1 MHAAVFHHTTLRA
14 AAASRAAAIEV
25 RPAPLA
31 ANKEFG
37 KQLEDGDADAH
48 FERNGLRG
56 LRLKQ
61 EAVPVGEFRLCTP
74 KPHAGT
80 ATALCAER
88 RQRIQSSGTSASSD
102 EGGDTLEDFTAPLKA
117 TKSES
122 ERAGGFLLRDDVQ
135 EMFTRESAVHG
146 LRLNGEA
153 ERANSDDSS
162 LGSDEELA
170 DFLEEEDE
178 EILPNDEEVVPDADA
193 AAVAEQ
199 YNLGTALEEEWE
211 ALKTLRLVFNR
222 ANIAEEQQTG
232 FLKQLRREVF
242 TAPDAYIVREGTMG
256 DKFYI
261 VTEGDVVITRNVERR
276 PPRHKSSKADVKGQF
291 EEILTHLYPGHFFG
305 ERSLLRETPRNAN
318 VKVSGTCSRVVV
330 MSMSKDRFTPFIEND
345 PNFKRMIG
353 ELALEQEERRRKRSQ
368 RNTANGN
375 NALERDLAAQSAELK
390 VAHVWNR
397 RQTQTGQFVL
407 NDWMTRT
414 KIGKGSFGTVYLV
427 QSITDSTKVAAM
439 KKISRKA
446 MRKASLGLGSD
457 AEVLQEV
464 AVMKMLTHKHVVN
477 LFEVID
483 DTANDEIL
491 IVQEYMEYGPVMT
504 EKEYNQP
511 LELLVAR
518 KYLREMLLGLE
529 YLHYQGVVHRDV
541 KPSNLLVGAD
551 GVCRLAD
558 FGAAALT
565 DDSELGWVKDIKGTP
580 AFQPPECF
588 AEKTGEQGYAGFA
601 HDIWSLGA
609 TLHTMVVGVPP
620 FMAANELELVQMLK
634 TQDFRLSKNV
644 ALDPHLQN
652 LLQRMLTKDPEQR
665 ATLEECVDHDWVT
678 QEGSD
683 PLPSFK
689 YSKLNLK
696 GALEELTQR
705 MGSPARSRNS
715 PIHGDATRASTSSME
730 RGNRGSLPPR
740 VPGETSPRDA
750 LSPSTGRGSPPMRSN
765 RCRSHTV
772 SGHASNLRA
781 GAALHTSKSPDVRS
795 MNRPTG
801 AISAA
806 NVDGF
811 GSVVGLGVSSPG
823 TSPLSP
829 VDGMTEFHLEED
841 EEEVRDMP
849 RGVPMVGVQ
858 HSSPVGSFSARHEGR
873 ESPILGEAPGPRGSK
888 GGVPPR
894 LASLRG
900 HHNSSSSPRML
911 ESPRNKQS
919 IGASISASNSVRRLD
934 LGSDA
939 SPGEGVTRSEQATPR
954 GMDDNI
960 VGRTRPR
967 PQRAGHSR
975 AVSVGRAGFSRPTTV
990 GGQRGVL
997 GGGAAAS
1004 GAGAVSYEADIVIPR
1019 GRAASTASRP
1029 TAKRASK
1036 RVASVQSAEGEA
1048 AAAAAK
1054 RHLRKLRQRQLSLI
1068 QGHEGVDSSVAEAL
1082 LDQKRFA
1089 FHAARAEM
1097 IVEDIQLLGDDE
1109 EEDGRYQSNMQAPD
1123 DMGSPAPFR
1132 HQRSDGHVSGARRP
1146 VKSSSTFASTMDASQ
1161 LATHLAAAQA
1171 LMQKEHSGDGSF
1183 GPKPSSSTP
1192 QHNLTSGYGGS
1203 IGGRSPPAARGRAQ
1217 SGSVTPGGGI
1227 PRSGGNRGRTTS
1239 EAEHGT
1245 SVPASKDR
1253 SLTGTS
1259 SGAGAGHNRRR
1270 SDASVYSNV
1279 DVLEEGEVGPSRGLR
1294 EVLEAGGAGADFAT
1308 IDSGTPKAD
1317 SAPRDEDDFV
1327 DDITTIPKTPGKTG
1341 RGRLNSSTS
1350 ERARDRRSSNVTTTE
1365 PQAVTDTN
1373 MDDMLGVGVGP
1384 SSPYRGGV
1392 PVSVMSDEGKAARMS
1407 SNISES
1413 ASAHYG
1419 GGGGGGSKGFRHVGS
1434 MQSMGTTPGLGQ
1446 GTVAAGGSL
1455 TKQGTWANMRSQHSP
1470 NSGEDS
1476 VGQLPTQRPR
1486 LASQYSE
1493 TTRTSTSLSQALPV
1507 HNISDLGVKSPAAG
1521 VQPLHGRGM
1530 ATPQSSVQGHAI
1542 LGASGFFS
1550 PASTGGHGTPAS
1562 SGGDS
1567 GHNSQRSTMSR
1578 HESERRQKSLQR
1590 YNDFVMVNVKV
1601 DASSATGASQ
1611 KRVIFRA
1618 RDNGGFSLAGAARTK
1633 PDMFAGVSDEALVTG
1648 DDSEVESVSSDMDA
1662 KGGIPAGSPKP
1673 TPLTVGSSHSSLA
1686 SGGKTGSF
1694 KLTTAA
1700 SFAGAAAHSALSEG
1714 SSSDSDSED
1723 SDDDYAG
1730 ITELDDSEIT
1740 DALDELADGKQQ
1752 APGADE
1758 DEELQLFTPEEEA
1771 GWAGKRFHLRAE
1783 PPRQFQAPNW
1793 AHMNAKALASDT
1805 SSVRMLSR
1813 RNQEKGRLAR
1823 QSRSSEELEMSGEA
1837 PASPGVSTKLRL
1849 TSSSAEEPEEV
1860 NFEPVQLDDAG
1871 NPAVTLCSSMPLS
1884 AAAAEEGGV
1893 DVPSEHIVFSPA
1905 GRNVDMGVLFG
1916 VAMLKGQRVTMED
1929 RYIAVPDIKALPLT
1943 SARSAPEGANHGF
1956 YAVCDGHNGDTTAE
1970 MVAQLLAG
1978 SIASQSSLAS
1988 DPVRALSDAFLATD
2002 SSVLDQQ
2009 EESGQYS
2016 GSTAV
2021 SVLVRK
2027 SAGTQRPMLYCAN
2040 VGDSRAVMCRAGQVV
2055 PLSDD
2060 HTCQREDEKMRLL
2073 DAGAYVTKGRLM
2085 GVLAVSRAFGDA
2097 EHKNIKEVCWGQSFT
2112 GETLL
2117 AEPEVYKEPVSPQDE
2132 FIVLACDGVY
2142 DVMTSQQVVSYVR
2155 RRLLQHGDVQMAAQE
2170 LVAKAVHLAS
2180 VDNCT
2185 AMVIALNQSQK
2196 ES

>member
-1 MHAAVFHHTTLRA
+1 MLSEDKDF
-14 AAASRAAAIEV
+14 
-25 RPAPLA
+25 
-31 ANKEFG
+31 N

-56 LRLKQ
+56 LRLKPQ
-61 EAVPVGEFRLCTP
+61 AVPAGKKPLLYTEPPLCISQS
-74 KPHAGT
+74 
-80 ATALCAER
+80 AER
-88 RQRIQSSGTSASSD
+88 RQRIQSSGASDSSED
-102 EGGDTLEDFTAPLKA
+102 EGGTLEDFTAPLKA
-117 TKSES
+117 TKSET

-135 EMFTRESAVHG
+135 DMFTRESAVHG
-146 LRLNGEA
+146 LRLNSEA
-153 ERANSDDSS
+153 ERANSSDDSS
-162 LGSDEELA
+162 LGSEEELA
-170 DFLEEEDE
+170 DFLEEDDDE
-178 EILPNDEEVVPDADA
+178 VLPNDIEAEPDADA

-199 YNLGTALEEEWE
+199 YDLGTALEEEWE

-232 FLKQLRREVF
+232 FLRQLRREVF

-261 VTEGDVVITRNVERR
+261 VTEGDVVITKNVDRR
-276 PPRHKSSKADVKGQF
+276 PPRHKSSKTDVKGQY

-330 MSMSKDRFTPFIEND
+330 MSMSKERFTPFIEND

-368 RNTANGN
+368 RSNGNGN

-390 VAHVWNR
+390 VATVWNR
-397 RQTQTGQFVL
+397 RTTQAGQFVI

-427 QSITDSTKVAAM
+427 QSITDSSKVAAM

-483 DTANDEIL
+483 DVANDEIL

-565 DDSELGWVKDIKGTP
+565 EDTEQGWVHDIKGTP

-588 AEKTGEQGYAGFA
+588 AEKAGKEGYSGFA

-705 MGSPARSRNS
+705 MGSPARERDS
-715 PIHGDATRASTSSME
+715 PHNRQAQHSASNME
-730 RGNRGSLPPR
+730 RGVRGSLPPR
-740 VPGETSPRDA
+740 VPGESPREDSESSA
-750 LSPSTGRGSPPMRSN
+750 QHRASPPMRSN
-765 RCRSHTV
+765 RSRSHTM
-772 SGHASNLRA
+772 SGRTGHMGA
-781 GAALHTSKSPDVRS
+781 GGALPMSKSPDVRN
-795 MNRPTG
+795 NRPVG
-801 AISAA
+801 PISAA

-811 GSVVGLGVSSPG
+811 GSVVGLGVASPG
-823 TSPLSP
+823 SYPGSPA
-829 VDGMTEFHLEED
+829 DGMSEFHLEPADDD
-841 EEEVRDMP
+841 EGTGVRSQTHSDIREMP
-849 RGVPMVGVQ
+849 RGIPTVNVQ
-858 HSSPVGSFSARHEGR
+858 QSSPGSYSARHEGR
-873 ESPILGEAPGPRGSK
+873 ESPILVDAPGPRGSV
-888 GGVPPR
+888 GGVPPK
-894 LASLRG
+894 LATLRG
-900 HHNSSSSPRML
+900 HHSSTSSPRVL
-911 ESPRNKQS
+911 ESPRHRLGLGGIN
-919 IGASISASNSVRRLD
+919 SASNSVRRLD
-934 LGSDA
+934 L
-939 SPGEGVTRSEQATPR
+939 SPGAGDGPGVTQSEHVTPR
-954 GMDDNI
+954 GADDSM
-960 VGRTRPR
+960 VGRDRQRPSR
-967 PQRAGHSR
+967 GHHSR
-975 AVSVGRAGFSRPTTV
+975 AASVGRAAQYSRPTTV
-990 GGQRGVL
+990 GGHRGVL
-997 GGGAAAS
+997 GAGAAAS
-1004 GAGAVSYEADIVIPR
+1004 GAGSPGHEGDLVAMPR
-1019 GRAASTASRP
+1019 ARASSTASRP

-1036 RVASVQSAEGEA
+1036 RVSSTQSAEAEA

-1097 IVEDIQLLGDDE
+1097 IVEDITLLGDDDDDE
-1109 EEDGRYQSNMQAPD
+1109 GGRFHSNMQAPD
-1123 DMGSPAPFR
+1123 DHQLKTVSSLK
-1132 HQRSDGHVSGARRP
+1132 HQRSDGARYIAPARRTA
-1146 VKSSSTFASTMDASQ
+1146 KSGSTFASTMDASQ

-1171 LMQKEHSGDGSF
+1171 LMRKESSGEDAF

-1192 QHNLTSGYGGS
+1192 QHNLTSGYAS
-1203 IGGRSPPAARGRAQ
+1203 PGGRTSPSRGRAQ
-1217 SGSVTPGGGI
+1217 SGSVTPGGGL
-1227 PRSGGNRGRTTS
+1227 PRANGNRVRTSS
-1239 EAEHGT
+1239 EHEQGN
-1245 SVPASKDR
+1245 SVPVTKDR

-1259 SGAGAGHNRRR
+1259 SGAGASSGHNRRR
-1270 SDASVYSNV
+1270 SDASVYSNA
-1279 DVLEEGEVGPSRGLR
+1279 DVLEEGEEGPTHGLR
-1294 EVLEAGGAGADFAT
+1294 QVLEAGGAGADFAT
-1308 IDSGTPKAD
+1308 IDSDTPKAGHVAGD
-1317 SAPRDEDDFV
+1317 DEDDFV
-1327 DDITTIPKTPGKTG
+1327 ADITTIPKTPGKPG

-1373 MDDMLGVGVGP
+1373 MDDMLGVGGGA
-1384 SSPYRGGV
+1384 SPHRGGV
-1392 PVSVMSDEGKAARMS
+1392 PMSVMSDEKAARMS

-1413 ASAHYG
+1413 AAAHYG
-1419 GGGGGGSKGFRHVGS
+1419 GDMPGSRHGPVRHVGS
-1434 MQSMGTTPGLGQ
+1434 MQSMGTTPGLGR
-1446 GTVAAGGSL
+1446 GTVQGGSL
-1455 TKQGTWANMRSQHSP
+1455 TKQGTWANMPSQGSP
-1470 NSGEDS
+1470 SGSGEDS
-1476 VGQLPTQRPR
+1476 VGQLPAQRPR

-1493 TTRTSTSLSQALPV
+1493 TTRTSTSLSQAQPV
-1507 HNISDLGVKSPAAG
+1507 HNVSDLGIKSPASG
-1521 VQPLHGRGM
+1521 VHPLHGKGM
-1530 ATPQSSVQGHAI
+1530 ATPMSSHTGHAMRNP
-1542 LGASGFFS
+1542 SGFFS
-1550 PASTGGHGTPAS
+1550 PASTGGHETPAS
-1562 SGGDS
+1562 SGADS
-1567 GHNSQRSTMSR
+1567 GGGPLSHRSTMSR
-1578 HESERRQKSLQR
+1578 HESDRRQKSLQR

-1618 RDNGGFSLAGAARTK
+1618 RDNAGFSLAGAARTK
-1633 PDMFAGVSDEALVTG
+1633 PDMFAGMTDEALVAG
-1648 DDSEVESVSSDMDA
+1648 DDSDVESVSSDMDA
-1662 KGGIPAGSPKP
+1662 KGGIPAGSPKAGALHP
-1673 TPLTVGSSHSSLA
+1673 AAMQGSIAA
-1686 SGGKTGSF
+1686 SEKPASF
-1694 KLTTAA
+1694 KLPRGASLPSDAAQTT
-1700 SFAGAAAHSALSEG
+1700 LSG
-1714 SSSDSDSED
+1714 GDSSDSDSEG

-1730 ITELDDSEIT
+1730 VTELDDEEIT
-1740 DALDELADGKQQ
+1740 DALDELVDGQAQ

-1758 DEELQLFTPEEEA
+1758 DEELQLFTPAEETA
-1771 GWAGKRFHLRAE
+1771 WLQRRFALKADA
-1783 PPRQFQAPNW
+1783 PRQFQAPDW
-1793 AHMNAKALASDT
+1793 AQMNSKALQSDT
-1805 SSVRMLSR
+1805 SSVRLLSR
-1813 RNQEKGRLAR
+1813 RNQEKNRLG
-1823 QSRSSEELEMSGEA
+1823 QRSSSSDDLDVSGDT
-1837 PASPGVSTKLRL
+1837 PSSPGVGGKLRL
-1849 TSSSAEEPEEV
+1849 PSSSAEEVTPEID
-1860 NFEPVQLDDAG
+1860 FDPVQLDDFG
-1871 NPAVTLCSSMPLS
+1871 NPAVTLSSAPPLS
-1884 AAAAEEGGV
+1884 ASAAAEGGV
-1893 DVPSEHIVFSPA
+1893 DAPSEHIVFSPA
-1905 GRNVDMGVLFG
+1905 GKNPSMGLLFG
-1916 VAMLKGQRVTMED
+1916 AAMLKGQRVTMED
-1929 RYIAVPDIKALPLT
+1929 RYIAVPDLARLPLVQPR
-1943 SARSAPEGANHGF
+1943 SAREGAPKHGF
-1956 YAVCDGHNGDTTAE
+1956 FAVCDGHNGDSTAE
-1970 MVAQLLAG
+1970 MVGQQLAG
-1978 SIASQSSLAS
+1978 SIVVQSSLGS
-1988 DPVRALSDAFLATD
+1988 DPVRALTDAFLSTD
-2002 SSVLDQQ
+2002 TNVLEQQ

-2021 SVLVRK
+2021 SLLVRK
-2027 SAGTQRPMLYCAN
+2027 AVGAQRPMLYCAN
-2040 VGDSRAVMCRAGQVV
+2040 VGDSRAVLSRSGSAV

-2060 HTCQREDEKMRLL
+2060 HTCVREDEKERLL
-2073 DAGAYVTKGRLM
+2073 AAGAYVTKGRLM

-2097 EHKNIKEVCWGQSFT
+2097 EHKNIKEVCWGQSFS

-2117 AEPEVYKEPVSPQDE
+2117 AEPEVYKEPVVPEDE
-2132 FIVLACDGVY
+2132 FVVLACDGVY

-2155 RRLLQHGDVQMAAQE
+2155 RRLLEHGDVQKAAEE

-2185 AMVIALNQSQK
+2185 AMVIALNQQSQ
-2196 ES
+2196 E

>member
-1 MHAAVFHHTTLRA
+1 M
-14 AAASRAAAIEV
+14 
-25 RPAPLA
+25 
-31 ANKEFG
+31 
-37 KQLEDGDADAH
+37 
-48 FERNGLRG
+48 
-56 LRLKQ
+56 
-61 EAVPVGEFRLCTP
+61 
-74 KPHAGT
+74 
-80 ATALCAER
+80 
-88 RQRIQSSGTSASSD
+88 
-102 EGGDTLEDFTAPLKA
+102 
-117 TKSES
+117 
-122 ERAGGFLLRDDVQ
+122 LRDDVQ
-135 EMFTRESAVHG
+135 DMFTRESAVHG
-146 LRLNGEA
+146 LRLNSEADGE
-153 ERANSDDSS
+153 RNGSDSSS

-178 EILPNDEEVVPDADA
+178 EVLPNDAEVEPDADA

-199 YNLGTALEEEWE
+199 YDLGTAVEEEWE

-222 ANIAEEQQTG
+222 AGIAEEQQRG
-232 FLKQLRREVF
+232 FLLQLRREVF

-261 VTEGDVVITRNVERR
+261 VTEGDVVITKNVDRR
-276 PPRHKSSKADVKGQF
+276 PPRHKSSKADVKGQY

-368 RNTANGN
+368 RNTGNGN

-397 RQTQTGQFVL
+397 RQTQAGQFVL

-483 DTANDEIL
+483 DVANDEIL

-565 DDSELGWVKDIKGTP
+565 DDTEAGWVRDIKGTP

-588 AEKTGEQGYAGFA
+588 AEKASAEGYSGFA

-696 GALEELTQR
+696 GALQELTQR

-715 PIHGDATRASTSSME
+715 PQHEKGAKQSSSNME
-730 RGNRGSLPPR
+730 RSGRGSLPPR
-740 VPGETSPRDA
+740 NPGDSSPRSDFPPGSSA
-750 LSPSTGRGSPPMRSN
+750 RGSPPMRSN
-765 RCRSHTV
+765 RSRSHTV
-772 SGHASNLRA
+772 AGRTADMGAGGVAS
-781 GAALHTSKSPDVRS
+781 SKSPDVRS
-795 MNRPTG
+795 SHRSTG
-801 AISAA
+801 PISGAH
-806 NVDGF
+806 VDEF
-811 GSVVGLGVSSPG
+811 GSAVGLGVASPGSSPI
-823 TSPLSP
+823 SP
-829 VDGMTEFHLEED
+829 VDAMAEFHLEED
-841 EEEVRDMP
+841 DEGEAVEIRDMP
-849 RGVPMVGVQ
+849 RGVPGIGVQ
-858 HSSPVGSFSARHEGR
+858 QSSPSGSFSARHEGR
-873 ESPILGEAPGPRGSK
+873 ESPLLAVAPGPRGSK
-888 GGVPPR
+888 GGIPPR
-894 LASLRG
+894 LGGLRG
-900 HHNSSSSPRML
+900 HHSSTSSPRVL
-911 ESPRNKQS
+911 ESPRSKRPTA
-919 IGASISASNSVRRLD
+919 GARSANTSPRRLGMGD
-934 LGSDA
+934 SELGS
-939 SPGEGVTRSEQATPR
+939 RSEQTTPR
-954 GMDDNI
+954 GADDSI
-960 VGRTRPR
+960 VGRDRPR
-967 PQRAGHSR
+967 AARPTHSR
-975 AVSVGRAGFSRPTTV
+975 AASVGRAGMRPTTV
-990 GGQRGVL
+990 GGQRGGL
-997 GGGAAAS
+997 DAGAAAS
-1004 GAGAVSYEADIVIPR
+1004 GAGMPLAGGEIAIPR
-1019 GRAASTASRP
+1019 TRTGSTASRP

-1036 RVASVQSAEGEA
+1036 RVTSQQTPEAEA

-1054 RHLRKLRQRQLSLI
+1054 RHLRKLRTRQLSLI
-1068 QGHEGVDSSVAEAL
+1068 QGHEGVDSAVAEAL

-1123 DMGSPAPFR
+1123 DVMVTASLR
-1132 HQRSDGHVSGARRP
+1132 HQRSDGARIAKPRQASKSGSAF
-1146 VKSSSTFASTMDASQ
+1146 SSTMDASQ
-1161 LATHLAAAQA
+1161 LATHMAAAQA
-1171 LMQKEHSGDGSF
+1171 MLLKERTDDDAF
-1183 GPKPSSSTP
+1183 GPKPSSATP
-1192 QHNLTSGYGGS
+1192 QHNLTSGNGS
-1203 IGGRSPPAARGRAQ
+1203 PAGHTRMR
-1217 SGSVTPGGGI
+1217 SGSTTPGGGL
-1227 PRSGGNRGRTTS
+1227 PRAGGNRIRTTS
-1239 EAEHGT
+1239 ETEHGT
-1245 SVPASKDR
+1245 AVAAPKDR

-1259 SGAGAGHNRRR
+1259 SGAGGSHNRRR
-1270 SDASVYSNV
+1270 SDASIYSNV
-1279 DVLEEGEVGPSRGLR
+1279 DLLEDGEDETSHGLR
-1294 EVLEAGGAGADFAT
+1294 QVLEAGGAAAEFAT
-1308 IDSGTPKAD
+1308 IDSGTPKTG
-1317 SAPRDEDDFV
+1317 APIADEDDFV
-1327 DDITTIPKTPGKTG
+1327 ADITTIPKTPGKPG
-1341 RGRLNSSTS
+1341 RPRMNSTAS
-1350 ERARDRRSSNVTTTE
+1350 ERNGTRDRRSSNVTTTE
-1365 PQAVTDTN
+1365 PQAVTEHN
-1373 MDDMLGVGVGP
+1373 MDDMLGVGRAT
-1384 SSPYRGGV
+1384 SPHRGGV
-1392 PVSVMSDEGKAARMS
+1392 PMSIVSDDKAARMS

-1413 ASAHYG
+1413 GAAHYG
-1419 GGGGGGSKGFRHVGS
+1419 GGAAMGGHRAVRHVGS
-1434 MQSMGTTPGLGQ
+1434 MQSMGTTPGLGR
-1446 GTVAAGGSL
+1446 GVVGAGKVL
-1455 TKQGTWANMRSQHSP
+1455 TKQGTWANMPAQPSP
-1470 NSGEDS
+1470 GGSAEDA

-1493 TTRTSTSLSQALPV
+1493 TTRTSTSLSQAQPV
-1507 HNISDLGVKSPAAG
+1507 HNVSDLGVTSPAAG

-1530 ATPQSSVQGHAI
+1530 ATPQSSVHGSHMRA
-1542 LGASGFFS
+1542 ASGFFS
-1550 PASTGGHGTPAS
+1550 PQSTGGHGTPAS
-1562 SGGDS
+1562 SGADTGS
-1567 GHNSQRSTMSR
+1567 NTHRSTMSR
-1578 HESERRQKSLQR
+1578 HESDRRQKSLQR

-1601 DASSATGASQ
+1601 DASGATGASQ

-1618 RDNGGFSLAGAARTK
+1618 RDTGGFSLAGAARTK
-1633 PDMFAGVSDEALVTG
+1633 PDMFAGVSDEALVIG

-1662 KGGIPAGSPKP
+1662 KGGIPAGSPK
-1673 TPLTVGSSHSSLA
+1673 VGSISAASSKGSLA
-1686 SGGKTGSF
+1686 SGSKPGSF
-1694 KLTTAA
+1694 KLTSTVA
-1700 SFAGAAAHSALSEG
+1700 SLTGAAASSALSDG
-1714 SSSDSDSED
+1714 SDSDSHSESD

-1730 ITELDDSEIT
+1730 ILELDDAEIT
-1740 DALDELADGKQQ
+1740 DALDELVDGK
-1752 APGADE
+1752 AAPPGADE
-1758 DEELQLFTPEEEA
+1758 DEELQLFTPDEEA
-1771 GWAGKRFHLRAE
+1771 RWAEQRFKLTAQ
-1783 PPRQFQAPNW
+1783 PPRQFEAPNW
-1793 AHMNAKALASDT
+1793 AHMNSKALASDT

-1813 RNQEKGRLAR
+1813 HNQEKSRLKA
-1823 QSRSSEELEMSGEA
+1823 SRSSDELEMSDDA
-1837 PASPGVSTKLRL
+1837 PASPGTGAKLRL
-1849 TSSSAEEPEEV
+1849 PSNSGDDADDV
-1860 NFEPVQLDDAG
+1860 KFEAVQLDDCG

-1884 AAAAEEGGV
+1884 AAAAQEGGV
-1893 DVPSEHIVFSPA
+1893 DAPSEHIVFSPA
-1905 GRNVDMGVLFG
+1905 GSNSSMGVMFG
-1916 VAMLKGQRVTMED
+1916 AAMLKGQRVTMED
-1929 RYIAVPDIKALPLT
+1929 RYIAVPDMSVLPL
-1943 SARSAPEGANHGF
+1943 APQRSPRGGGATHGF
-1956 YAVCDGHNGDTTAE
+1956 FAVCDGHNGDTTAE
-1970 MVAQLLAG
+1970 MVGQLLAG
-1978 SIASQSSLAS
+1978 QIARQASLGS

-2002 SSVLDQQ
+2002 GSVLEQQ

-2021 SVLVRK
+2021 SVLVRQGPG
-2027 SAGTQRPMLYCAN
+2027 AQRPMLYCAN
-2040 VGDSRAVMCRAGQVV
+2040 VGDSRAVMCRGGSVV

-2060 HTCQREDEKMRLL
+2060 HTCQREDEKARLL
-2073 DAGAYVTKGRLM
+2073 EAGAYVTKGRLM

-2097 EHKNIKEVCWGQSFT
+2097 EHKNIKEVCWGQTFA

-2117 AEPEVYKEPVSPQDE
+2117 AEPEVYKEPVSAQDE

-2142 DVMTSQQVVSYVR
+2142 DVMTSQQVISYVR
-2155 RRLLQHGDVQMAAQE
+2155 RRLLQHGDVQQAARE
-2170 LVAKAVHLAS
+2170 LVEKAVHLAS

-2185 AMVIALNQSQK
+2185 AMVIALNQIQQK
-2196 ES
+2196 